1 MVFEITRM
9 VVSMIVNG
17 TGPKVVTWTPG
28 KITPGVGKLTSGKPF
43 LVMVA
48 LRNPAEREA
57 KGKVYLMADNERIDR
72 SEEIVT
78 ISPGGSK
85 SYRRKV
91 TLREEKTY
99 RLCCIVEGV

>member
-17 TGPKVVTWTPG
+17 TGPRVVTWTPG

-48 LRNPAEREA
+48 LRNPAEKEA
-57 KGKVYLMADNERIDR
+57 RGKVYLSVNNERIG
-72 SEEIVT
+72 EEIIT
-78 ISPGGSK
+78 ISPGGVK

-91 TLREEKTY
+91 TLKEEKTY
-99 RLCCIVEGV
+99 RLCCIVEEV

>member
-1 MVFEITRM
+1 VILVVFEITRM

-17 TGPKVVTWTPG
+17 TGPIVVTWTPG
-28 KITPGVGKLTSGKPF
+28 KITPGIGKLTPGKPF

-48 LRNPAEREA
+48 LRNPAEKEA
-57 KGKVYLMADNERIDR
+57 RGKVYLTVDGERI

-78 ISPGGSK
+78 ISPGGAT

-91 TLREEKTY
+91 TLKEEKTY
-99 RLCCIVEGV
+99 QLCCVVEG